1 LDSPRTSRA
10 GSRSRRKIFSCP
22 VCDEVFID
30 EESLRRHELTHQN
43 PEGGGEGG
51 EAAGETPAPSA
62 EPEPA
67 APQPTPSGEDE
78 SPSAVQEAPAAT
90 PRARPLSSVRRQAAQ
105 AAQAQEAPPAQVE
118 PEANFLPPSNDSIEM
133 PVDPEA
139 TQRVAHPH
147 LSPMGWEGEA
157 QNRSVG
163 VGPLWKFIEDFS
175 EWFVRGTTQTAS
187 TVGSSVLLGVGL
199 AFRALLILGM
209 AAACLY
215 AGTWVGRLY
224 GHHGEDPPLP
234 APTRTVP
241 NSGEVT
247 RQAVTDLVIGF
258 YSAIND
264 KDYQEAYDALS
275 PEWQRLISLDKFR
288 NGYSKTENARCT
300 VKSMRS
306 LEGGRYEVE
315 IGLEVTESGK
325 KHIYKGAYVVVSTA
339 KGWKLDEGN
348 IR

>member
-1 LDSPRTSRA
+1 MDSPRTSRA

-51 EAAGETPAPSA
+51 EGGETPAPSA
-62 EPEPA
+62 EPEPP

-78 SPSAVQEAPAAT
+78 SPSAVQEAPAAA

-105 AAQAQEAPPAQVE
+105 AAQAEATPAQVE
-118 PEANFLPPSNDSIEM
+118 PEANFLPPSSDSIEM
-133 PVDPEA
+133 PIDPDA

-157 QNRSVG
+157 EKRG
-163 VGPLWKFIEDFS
+163 VGLGPIWKFIEDFS
-175 EWFVRGTTQTAS
+175 EWFVRGTTQTAT
-187 TVGSSVLLGVGL
+187 TVGSSVLSGVGL

-224 GHHGEDPPLP
+224 GHRGDDPPLP
-234 APTRTVP
+234 APTRTVT

-247 RQAVTDLVIGF
+247 RQAVTDLVMGF
-258 YSAIND
+258 YTAIND
-264 KDYQEAYDALS
+264 KEYQEAYDALS
-275 PEWQRLISLDKFR
+275 PEWQRLITLDKFR
-288 NGYSKTENARCT
+288 NGYAKTENARCV
-300 VKSMRS
+300 VKSIRS
-306 LEGGRYEVE
+306 QEGGRYEVE

-325 KHIYKGAYVVVSTA
+325 KHFYKGAYVVVSTA